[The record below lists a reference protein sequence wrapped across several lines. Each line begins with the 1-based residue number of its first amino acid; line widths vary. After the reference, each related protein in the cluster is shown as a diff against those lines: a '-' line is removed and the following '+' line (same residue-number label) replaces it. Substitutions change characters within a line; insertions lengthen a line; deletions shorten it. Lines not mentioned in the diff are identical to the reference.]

1 MFKQTGLENLT
12 VREQRMLNMF
22 FVKAQTF
29 FGSVELNGNAMF
41 VYHKSSYKG
50 MKSVYKF
57 TDYLNNYG
65 FKANVNCHVCYLN
78 NRYNLA
84 IYII

>member
-22 FVKAQTF
+22 FIKAQVY
-29 FGSVELNGNAMF
+29 FGSVELNGNAMY

-57 TDYLNNYG
+57 TDYIKNYG
-65 FKANVNCHVCYLN
+65 FNAHVNGNVCYLN
-78 NRYNLA
+78 NRFNLA

>member
-1 MFKQTGLENLT
+1 MFKQTELENLT
-12 VREQRMLNMF
+12 TREQRMLNMF
-22 FVKAQTF
+22 FIKAQIYF
-29 FGSVELNGNAMF
+29 KSVELNGNAMF
-41 VYHKSSYKG
+41 VYHNSSYKG

-65 FKANVNCHVCYLN
+65 FKANVGCKVCYLN